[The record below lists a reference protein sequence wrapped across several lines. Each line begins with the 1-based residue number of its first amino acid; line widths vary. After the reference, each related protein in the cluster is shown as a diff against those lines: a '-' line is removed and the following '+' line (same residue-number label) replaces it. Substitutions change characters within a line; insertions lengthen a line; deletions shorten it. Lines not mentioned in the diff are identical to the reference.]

1 MGKYVVTIEGGYVGD
16 LRVVARHGPSGR
28 ELATDA
34 PLDNHG
40 KGESFSP
47 TDLVATAL
55 GTCICTI
62 LGLRAAARGLDLS
75 SMRFSVTKEM
85 VAEPRRRIGRLGATI
100 RLPAGL
106 RPEDRRHLEEAART
120 CPVTAS
126 LHPDVEVDLHFEYAP
141 DHAN

>member
-1 MGKYVVTIEGGYVGD
+1 MGKYVVTIEGRYEGD

-40 KGESFSP
+40 KGERFSP

-62 LGLRAAARGLDLS
+62 LGIRAAARGLDLS

-100 RLPAGL
+100 HLPADL
-106 RPEDRRHLEEAART
+106 APQDRRFLEEAART

-126 LHPDVEVDLHFEYAP
+126 LHPDVVLDLRFEYGP
-141 DHAN
+141 GHPN